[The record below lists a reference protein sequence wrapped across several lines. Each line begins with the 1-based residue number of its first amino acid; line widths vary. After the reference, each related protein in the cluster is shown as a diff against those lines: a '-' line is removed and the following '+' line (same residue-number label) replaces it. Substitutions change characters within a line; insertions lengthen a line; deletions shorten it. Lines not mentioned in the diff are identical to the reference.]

1 MNANQYVLVHGMRRT
16 RSILESW
23 GERPWPVIR
32 SWLVGAALIGL
43 GLLAAVTVAATLIKP
58 DYGFHYGPTLPGG
71 PNLERVLGVMGRNS
85 LVLALHAFA
94 CIAGFIAGATLPL
107 TAERHTGLKR
117 LVHEKARPIAFAW
130 VIGVTCFS
138 LFTQTL
144 ALGVVGS
151 TISWDLGI
159 SVPLLILTALP
170 HALLELTAIFL
181 PLAAWTLASRR
192 GEWDQLLAATLVTV
206 AIAIPMLLVAAT
218 WEVYVWPHILHA
230 VGNPALHDP
239 WGHAIAQP

>member
-1 MNANQYVLVHGMRRT
+1 MDANQYVLAHGMRQT
-16 RSILESW
+16 RSILERW
-23 GERPWPVIR
+23 GEDPWPVIR
-32 SWLVGAALIGL
+32 TWLLGAVLIAL
-43 GLLAAVTVAATLIKP
+43 GLLAGVTVAASLIKP
-58 DYGFHYGPTLPGG
+58 DYGFHYGPTAHGG
-71 PNLERVLGVMGRNS
+71 PSPDRVLGVLGRNS

-107 TAERHTGLKR
+107 SAARRKGLSR

-138 LFTQTL
+138 LLTQTL

-151 TISWDLGI
+151 TISWDLGV
-159 SVPLLILTALP
+159 SVPLLVMTAVP
-170 HALLELTAIFL
+170 HALLELTAVFL
-181 PLAAWTLASRR
+181 PLAAWTIASRK
-192 GEWDQLLAATLVTV
+192 GEWDQLLAATVVTV

-230 VGNPALHDP
+230 VAPTQVIH
-239 WGHAIAQP
+239 WGPTG